1 MESSE
6 ASLEEQDRTI
16 MEMMVTLGSTQH
28 KWKAGIEDIRIFC
41 NAIHASVTFFKNKKK
56 YTNSELC
63 KPTMSSQSLP
73 PGRFHK
79 PLILMHQRADWM
91 KTKIRENYLNWSH
104 GPQPCLTQWNYE
116 PLRVGPPKT
125 DGSWWRVLTKCGP
138 LEKGIA
144 NHFSILTLRTPWT
157 VWKGK
162 KMGQWK
168 MNFPGR

>member
-116 PLRVGPPKT
+116 PCYVGPPKT
-125 DGSWWRVLTKCGP
+125 DGHGGEFWQNVSTGEGNGKPRQYSC
-138 LEKGIA
+138 LENPMK
-144 NHFSILTLRTPWT
+144 SMKRQEDRTL
-157 VWKGK
+157 KDE
-162 KMGQWK
+162 
-168 MNFPGR
+168 FPR